1 MMPLFTVSEGA
12 RLCGGSYYGPDVRIS
27 RGWKCD
33 SRDVA
38 PGDAF
43 VAIKGAVTDG
53 HLYLHQAIERGAKLL
68 LVDAAELERTEDRQ
82 QDILN
87 NARRMAQV
95 LEGYVAENP
104 DQWLMFYPFWPAGG
118 EENAPQ
124 PTDYPQP
131 LLT

>member
-68 LVDAAELERTEDRQ
+68 LVDAAELER
-82 QDILN
+82 LN
-87 NARRMAQV
+87 VRGAEYSGVSFIAVDDTQLSLIHISRSARRAV
-95 LEGYVAENP
+95 K
-104 DQWLMFYPFWPAGG
+104 
-118 EENAPQ
+118 
-124 PTDYPQP
+124 
-131 LLT
+131 